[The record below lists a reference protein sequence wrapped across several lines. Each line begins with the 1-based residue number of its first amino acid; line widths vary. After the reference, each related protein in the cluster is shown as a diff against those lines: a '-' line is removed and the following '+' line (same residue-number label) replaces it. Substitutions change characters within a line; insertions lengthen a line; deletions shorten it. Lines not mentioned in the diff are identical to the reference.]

1 MVHVSS
7 GAPTPP
13 DVSRAFR
20 TGARFHGVSDRQRF
34 VAAGT
39 LVLGVTLGAGAVVVF
54 STTRTVTRLVIQAIA
69 SINNAIWPEL
79 SRSVGSGHL
88 EEARA
93 ILLRAVQL
101 ALAGSLL
108 VSLGLAFFGVA
119 IVRWWSRG
127 LVDPPV
133 PLLLMLLLVVV
144 ANSTWYTLSSVLVAT
159 NRHMRFAVVY
169 LLATT
174 AALLSAVPLSEA
186 FGLEGAGLALLAID
200 VTMVA
205 YVFPAAMRVV
215 QNSPGRFLRSL
226 LDVRGAVRSAISSVR
241 SAV

>member
-1 MVHVSS
+1 MKVE
-7 GAPTPP
+7 GE
-13 DVSRAFR
+13 
-20 TGARFHGVSDRQRF
+20 
-34 VAAGT
+34 
-39 LVLGVTLGAGAVVVF
+39 
-54 STTRTVTRLVIQAIA
+54 
-69 SINNAIWPEL
+69 NL
-79 SRSVGSGHL
+79 SLPR
-88 EEARA
+88 EW
-93 ILLRAVQL
+93 I
-101 ALAGSLL
+101 SLT
-108 VSLGLAFFGVA
+108 
-119 IVRWWSRG
+119 II
-127 LVDPPV
+127 
-133 PLLLMLLLVVV
+133 
-144 ANSTWYTLSSVLVAT
+144 
-159 NRHMRFAVVY
+159 AVVY